1 MDGFGWPASR
11 NAVTPSSRAETTA
24 DGDAIVDAFEKYA
37 TAIYQFAYRR
47 LGNREDAQDV
57 MSQVFMKA
65 SRGLDASYD
74 EAARRAWLFRA
85 ARTAIVDIWRSYG
98 GCPVVPLEWYTEDKP
113 PERHTAGDAAERV
126 ARVLSRLSGTQRRVL
141 EMRFLESRSLH
152 ETAME
157 LGLTEGN
164 VKVIQHRALR
174 RAAELNM
181 GEPDG

>member
-1 MDGFGWPASR
+1 MDGFGWLPLRSGARPA
-11 NAVTPSSRAETTA
+11 PKDDSSA
-24 DGDAIVDAFEKYA
+24 DGEALLDAYDKYA

-57 MSQVFMKA
+57 TSQVFMKA
-65 SRGLDASYD
+65 SRSLDASYD

-85 ARTAIVDIWRSYG
+85 AKTAVVDVWRSFG

-113 PERHTAGDAAERV
+113 PARQTASDAAERV
-126 ARVLSRLSGTQRRVL
+126 AKVLARLNPTQRRVL
-141 EMRFLESRSLH
+141 EMRFLESRSLQ
-152 ETAME
+152 ETAIE

-181 GEPDG
+181 GDLDG